1 MAIFRTK
8 KKQSPDYKA
17 SHRHSTASIAS
28 SVSSSAST
36 GLDSRSLKDKPSNQ
50 EIDRLFEKAA
60 SRLNISTNDASVR
73 ELTADKKWFI
83 LCNESALTS
92 MGTVIGKK
100 NPNSRTSIAPHHA
113 NSSGSGSSSVA
124 TGTMSENHASDYL
137 LTPMYYIDTLQKR
150 DAKLEVR
157 SKLVSDLSVRLR
169 TMPVR
174 WAQEFI
180 EANGIKTLFDELSH
194 INRISQRNQRECQLE
209 LEIIKCLRLLFNN
222 YYGIQQVVSDP
233 FYIITLT
240 QSIISPS
247 LSIQRLVCDAL
258 TFMCYFEQP
267 KGHALVMQGMDK
279 LKESQKNYGRFDPWL
294 KTLSAVLD
302 GRGRMGSIVGASSDV
317 KQIVSKGSTDMP
329 VIEHALANLLLMLA
343 ITEPDTIDERETRI
357 TLRNQLYQGGLAAI
371 FDKMRS
377 FDNELMTSKLEEFKE
392 LEDSDMIAHMI
403 LGDSTD
409 PADILEKILA
419 SINGTRAYDYL
430 QTILQ
435 HLLLIQCDSETR
447 NRYYQLVEHFVSQIT
462 LDRKGMSNN
471 FSATYGMTVKNLIS
485 KFAEEDELEA
495 ALQEVDE
502 ARAMASR
509 ALEREAALRLQ
520 IDLKADGLVGKYRIK
535 NEALERSLRVA
546 NQTNSVLQQRLNGI
560 EMEHKRTLETMDNQ
574 IKRLYQTV
582 CILVAKSSGRN
593 DPSESFEV
601 IKSKISKSIED
612 QVDKPKKKKPLPP
625 IRKVTPVETINV
637 PEKNE
642 HTTPPTT
649 PKLQLLPELD
659 LLEPI
664 NLTSLNSENQSSN
677 AMAVPPPPPSPPV
690 LESAVNTMSPP
701 PPPPPP
707 PMPGTLGIP
716 PPPPPPPLPPTLSNG
731 PPPPPLPP
739 PSMNGAPPPPPPPPL
754 SGSGAVPP
762 PPPPP
767 LSGPNSL
774 PPPPPPNVATAAL
787 TQHQSQQKLKLVNWD
802 KIHRRQ
808 LGETIWDH
816 LEDDQEE
823 EEESSDDDDTMLFD
837 SQSLVSKLSK
847 ADVFTSIEKTFAQKP
862 AADLSKR
869 KKKVDV
875 VELLDSR
882 KAYNMS
888 IFLTSLPK
896 DFQMQLLN
904 QYMADLS
911 PVLEEHVLE
920 NLIRFAPAMEEVG
933 KLKRYVESSD
943 VAKLSLPDKLSLE
956 MMKIPQFKQRAECL
970 LFKTTFWDTICQ
982 LEKNFKCIIV
992 ASNTLKNAKR
1002 FKQLLQ
1008 MVLVLGNYMNGNTT
1022 RGGASGIKISSINKL
1037 IDTKGNTSTTLLH
1050 FLVETVESKF
1060 PKVLGFLDELRD
1072 TEEACK
1078 VNKIEITS
1086 NFAAIKKG
1094 LKQFDVLSSDD
1105 AFTHT
1110 MKQFQKEAKDKF
1122 DQVEKLQAESE
1133 TSFEKTV
1140 VFYGENADKTQ
1151 LNEFFSIFHVFVNNW
1166 QKCSNDLAM
1175 IKQKQERIEAQKRYD
1190 AERRNQ
1196 TRNGIQSKG
1205 KGVAMSDYTKTT
1217 QQDPVMDTL
1226 LEKLLLSRREYKT
1239 KEKLQM
1245 QQQQHMLNPIISSEL
1260 NASEILE
1267 SIYKIQ

>member
-8 KKQSPDYKA
+8 KKQSLDYKA

-28 SVSSSAST
+28 SVSSSTST

-60 SRLNISTNDASVR
+60 SRLNINTNDASVR
-73 ELTADKKWFI
+73 ELTPDKKWFI

-100 NPNSRTSIAPHHA
+100 NPNSRTSITPHHTT
-113 NSSGSGSSSVA
+113 SSGNGSSNTM
-124 TGTMSENHASDYL
+124 TGAMSDNHTSDYL

-194 INRISQRNQRECQLE
+194 INRISQRDQRECQLE

-240 QSIISPS
+240 QSIVSPS
-247 LSIQRLVCDAL
+247 LPIQRLVCDAL

-294 KTLSAVLD
+294 KTLNAVLD
-302 GRGRMGSIVGASSDV
+302 GRGKMGSVVGASSDV
-317 KQIVSKGSTDMP
+317 KQIVSKSSTDMP
-329 VIEHALANLLLMLA
+329 VVEHALANLLLILA

-377 FDNELMTSKLEEFKE
+377 FGNELMTSKLEEFKE
-392 LEDSDMIAHMI
+392 LEDSDMIAHMV
-403 LGDSTD
+403 LGDSTE
-409 PADILEKILA
+409 PTEILDKILA
-419 SINGTRAYDYL
+419 SINGTKAYDYL

-435 HLLLIQCDSETR
+435 HLLLIQCDSEAK

-462 LDRKGMSNN
+462 LDGKGMSNN

-502 ARAMASR
+502 AREMASR

-574 IKRLYQTV
+574 IKRLYQTL

-612 QVDKPKKKKPLPP
+612 QLEEPKKKKKPLPP
-625 IRKVTPVETINV
+625 IRKVTPVETIHV

-649 PKLQLLPELD
+649 PKLQLLPELNS
-659 LLEPI
+659 LEPMD
-664 NLTSLNSENQSSN
+664 LSSLSAEDQPNN
-677 AMAVPPPPPSPPV
+677 AKTAVSPPPPPPPPPPV
-690 LESAVNTMSPP
+690 LECAINAPSPPPPPPPPPMPAGTMSPP

-707 PMPGTLGIP
+707 P
-716 PPPPPPPLPPTLSNG
+716 LPPSLSNG
-731 PPPPPLPP
+731 PPPPPPPP
-739 PSMNGAPPPPPPPPL
+739 PSIHGAPPPPPPPPF
-754 SGSGAVPP
+754 SGPLPPP

-767 LSGPNSL
+767 LSRSSGL
-774 PPPPPPNVATAAL
+774 PPPPPPN
-787 TQHQSQQKLKLVNWD
+787 
-802 KIHRRQ
+802 

-816 LEDDQEE
+816 LEDDQDEE
-823 EEESSDDDDTMLFD
+823 EEATDDDDTMLFD

-869 KKKVDV
+869 KKKADV

-911 PVLEEHVLE
+911 PVLQEHVLE
-920 NLIRFAPAMEEVG
+920 NLIRFAPSMDEIG
-933 KLKRYVESSD
+933 KLKRYAESSD
-943 VAKLSLPDKLSLE
+943 VEKLSLPDKLSLE
-956 MMKIPQFKQRAECL
+956 MIKIPQFKHRAECL
-970 LFKTTFWDTICQ
+970 LFKTTFWDTAGQ
-982 LEKNFKCIIV
+982 LEKDFRCIIA

-1060 PKVLGFLDELRD
+1060 PKILGFLDELKD

-1086 NFAAIKKG
+1086 SFATIKKG
-1094 LKQFDVLSSDD
+1094 LKQFDALSSDD
-1105 AFTHT
+1105 GFTHT
-1110 MKQFQKEAKDKF
+1110 MKQFQKEAKDRF
-1122 DQVEKLQAESE
+1122 DQVETLQAESE
-1133 TSFEKTV
+1133 ASFEKV
-1140 VFYGENADKTQ
+1140 VSFYGEDADKTQ

-1175 IKQKQERIEAQKRYD
+1175 IKQKQERIEAQKKYD

-1196 TRNGIQSKG
+1196 ARNGIQSKG

-1267 SIYKIQ
+1267 AIYKIQ